1 MCLEGN
7 VSRFQRENTWKS
19 CVQDPSRPCP
29 VCLFTWLVLICILY
43 NKNVTV
49 STMLSCFLWVVL
61 VNYQTWGSWKILWI
75 CSGLGTP
82 KFAADIWSEGSLVR
96 NSALNL
102 GNLLGVVSITTVLHC
117 STMVT
122 PGSPCLFSMNTKCQ
136 AWCQGTWVQSQTCHL
151 IALWSWASHIT
162 VLSVSVPIS
171 EWEGLDSVASAIFQL
186 STAPQSGETNDHFFL
201 WMIFIYILLLLA
213 TAYGWL

>member
-7 VSRFQRENTWKS
+7 VSWFQRESTWKS

-49 STMLSCFLWVVL
+49 SIMLSCFLWVVL

-75 CSGLGTP
+75 CSQIVKSASALGTP
-82 KFAADIWSEGSLVR
+82 KSAADIWSEGSLVR

-122 PGSPCLFSMNTKCQ
+122 TWSPCLFSMIQNARPGVRGPGPRVK
-136 AWCQGTWVQSQTCHL
+136 
-151 IALWSWASHIT
+151 
-162 VLSVSVPIS
+162 P
-171 EWEGLDSVASAIFQL
+171 AI
-186 STAPQSGETNDHFFL
+186 
-201 WMIFIYILLLLA
+201 
-213 TAYGWL
+213 